1 MLLSIVLINFVAFF
15 IACAAL
21 RTQVKEVLYSG
32 FIFGL
37 LSTCYGVSFPMYS
50 GYIIYT
56 FLLSYILYG
65 FNKVLKTFN

>member
-32 FIFGL
+32 FIFWM
-37 LSTCYGVSFPMYS
+37 LSTCYIVSFPMYS
-50 GYIIYT
+50 GYIVYA
-56 FLLSYILYG
+56 FLLSYVLYSLNKI
-65 FNKVLKTFN
+65 FNKID